1 MRYVGGK
8 GAGRSHAHQSL
19 GSYKRIRSLSC
30 LLKHQKE
37 NYRWLLNAGGN
48 MKCTA
53 TWEDDKVSAGSLRPQ
68 PPWHSTPLSL
78 RLALRPAVNA
88 SQDGNAGPRGWRS
101 KTKNLLSLES
111 SLIIWPTEDPCLAP
125 WPQRRSFSISVIC
138 SHLPLRTDLGV
149 IGKGTSHGF
158 FLFLLFLLSLP
169 TVYFLG
175 CHFCVSQMF

>member
-8 GAGRSHAHQSL
+8 GAGRSHGHQSL

-48 MKCTA
+48 IKCA
-53 TWEDDKVSAGSLRPQ
+53 ITWEDDKVSAGSLRPQ
-68 PPWHSTPLSL
+68 PPWHSTRLSL
-78 RLALRPAVNA
+78 LLALHPAVIA
-88 SQDGNAGPRGWRS
+88 SQDGNAGPRGWKS

-125 WPQRRSFSISVIC
+125 WLQRRSFSISVIC
-138 SHLPLRTDLGV
+138 SHLPLVTDVGV
-149 IGKGTSHGF
+149 KGKSTSHW
-158 FLFLLFLLSLP
+158 FL
-169 TVYFLG
+169 
-175 CHFCVSQMF
+175 